1 MSDMRFGDPPK
12 NGKQVVVTGGNLVPK
27 PYHAEVRVHGTLV
40 ETRYFTTEA
49 EAQKFQQEEV
59 TR

>member
-1 MSDMRFGDPPK
+1 MSDTQFGDPPK
-12 NGKQVVVTGGNLVPK
+12 NGKQVVVTGNHPAPT

-40 ETRYFTTEA
+40 ETRCFTTKA
-49 EAQKFQQEEV
+49 EAQNFQQEEV